1 MKRVQAKQTFCV
13 ACTRFIK
20 HANYQ
25 DLSDLV
31 RSGPDANE
39 RYYVSD
45 SPDANES
52 SSERLGPSR
61 SDANRNAQRC
71 KPRRLVSCACTHHV
85 SDIGHIKAARG
96 DIRRQKHTWTRLLS
110 KALHD
115 ARARR

>member
-1 MKRVQAKQTFCV
+1 MGQLLTALVKNIRRHEARAGQANLLRGLHTLHQ
-13 ACTRFIK
+13 
-20 HANYQ
+20 ANYQ

-61 SDANRNAQRC
+61 SDADRNAQRC
-71 KPRRLVSCACTHHV
+71 
-85 SDIGHIKAARG
+85 
-96 DIRRQKHTWTRLLS
+96 
-110 KALHD
+110 
-115 ARARR
+115 

>member
-71 KPRRLVSCACTHHV
+71 
-85 SDIGHIKAARG
+85 
-96 DIRRQKHTWTRLLS
+96 
-110 KALHD
+110 
-115 ARARR
+115 

>member
-13 ACTRFIK
+13 GCPRFIK

-61 SDANRNAQRC
+61 SDADRNAQRC
-71 KPRRLVSCACTHHV
+71 
-85 SDIGHIKAARG
+85 
-96 DIRRQKHTWTRLLS
+96 
-110 KALHD
+110 
-115 ARARR
+115 